1 MLPTPIGY
9 MTLLEAIEAVG
20 QKIANRED
28 VVRRIAEACES
39 GSIKAVYRS
48 DTGGAD
54 DLDTRVWQMPQRRM
68 FEIGMIELDLPLHD
82 NNGRPHPQGFT
93 AKCERE
99 IFLRRDKLEH
109 FVASLAIPIAKAK
122 HQAGAPEQFDWEAIR
137 QFTFS
142 ELTNRGDFAEKDQVK
157 GWKAAA
163 DLYRSIET
171 RFPEGECPSL
181 TSLKERV
188 PLIVEEWRA
197 SQGR

>member
-1 MLPTPIGY
+1 MLSTPFGFIK
-9 MTLLEAIEAVG
+9 LLKAVHLVDQKLGDRNRAI
-20 QKIANRED
+20 QI
-28 VVRRIAEACES
+28 IAEACES
-39 GSIKAVYRS
+39 GRIKAAYRS
-48 DTGGAD
+48 DTGGVD
-54 DLDTRVWQMPQRRM
+54 ELDTKVWQMPQRRM

-82 NNGRPHPQGFT
+82 NRGRPHPQGFT

-99 IFLRRDKLEH
+99 IFLRRDELEH
-109 FVASLAIPIAKAK
+109 FVGSLAMAKAK
-122 HQAGAPEQFDWEAIR
+122 HQVGAPEQFDWEAIR